1 MLPLHDA
8 LPIALEDTEERR
20 RHLNARATLTTL
32 LRLGTLPVINENDT
46 VATTEIRVGDND
58 RLAARVAAMLG
69 CDTLVLLSDID
80 GLYTADPRQDPNA
93 AFIPEVAEITPEI
106 EAMAGR
112 APTGFSSGGMITKLV
127 AGTIATGPGCRMATA
142 NGRRLNPLQAVA
154 EGARCPRV
162 LAAVEP
168 RKIGRAH
175 V

>member
-1 MLPLHDA
+1 
-8 LPIALEDTEERR
+8 
-20 RHLNARATLTTL
+20 
-32 LRLGTLPVINENDT
+32 
-46 VATTEIRVGDND
+46 
-58 RLAARVAAMLG
+58 MLG

-127 AGTIATGPGCRMATA
+127 AGKNATGAGCRMAIA

-154 EGARCPRV
+154 EGARCTWF
-162 LAAVEP
+162 LAAVRSEEHTSELQSLM
-168 RKIGRAH
+168 RISYAVFCLKKKK
-175 V
+175 